1 MSVIFAFILLTL
13 LAPPAQPAAK
23 PIIVLMMKTLTNPF
37 FIAKEQGLALITLR
51 RRWPLQYFPVT
62 QRLSKNSP
70 LILKKSLALNPPK
83 PARDQL
89 YDKDKV
95 RQPDQIC
102 HDSSA

>member
-1 MSVIFAFILLTL
+1 MYTSHHRMSVIFAFILLIL

-37 FIAKEQGLALITLR
+37 FIAMEQGLALITLL

-70 LILKKSLALNPPK
+70 LDLEEKF
-83 PARDQL
+83 
-89 YDKDKV
+89 
-95 RQPDQIC
+95 
-102 HDSSA
+102 SAEPT